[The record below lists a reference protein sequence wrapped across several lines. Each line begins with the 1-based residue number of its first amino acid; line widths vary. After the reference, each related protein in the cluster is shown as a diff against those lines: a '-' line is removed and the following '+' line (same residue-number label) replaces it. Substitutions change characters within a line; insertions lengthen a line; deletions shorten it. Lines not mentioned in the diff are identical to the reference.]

1 MVTRRGRGK
10 TVCARGA
17 YWALL
22 CSPST
27 SPLEVSRHPYP
38 RMARVPY
45 VGYTSAVSPSF
56 EWDPAKDAENQR
68 KHGVAFVD
76 AQLAFLDPARVIAK
90 DLSHSKGEPRFYC
103 FGETGS
109 GVLTVRF
116 TYRGD
121 VIRIIGAGYWR
132 RGKKIYEAQSQVPR

>member
-1 MVTRRGRGK
+1 RRRARALEWQRCRLRIVGGVRARSVVTRRGRGK

-45 VGYTSAVSPSF
+45 VGYTF
-56 EWDPAKDAENQR
+56 
-68 KHGVAFVD
+68 G
-76 AQLAFLDPARVIAK
+76 
-90 DLSHSKGEPRFYC
+90 GEPKLRVGPC
-103 FGETGS
+103 QGRAEPAET
-109 GVLTVRF
+109 
-116 TYRGD
+116 
-121 VIRIIGAGYWR
+121 R
-132 RGKKIYEAQSQVPR
+132 RGVSGRAARFPGSSTCARQGA